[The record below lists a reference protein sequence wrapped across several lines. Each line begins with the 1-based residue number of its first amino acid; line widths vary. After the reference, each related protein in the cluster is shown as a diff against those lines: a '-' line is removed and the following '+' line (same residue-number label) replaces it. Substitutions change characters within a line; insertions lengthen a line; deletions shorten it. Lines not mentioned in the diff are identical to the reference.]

1 MSLMSKLLTIWISS
15 AVLIFAA
22 GDLTTEQKID
32 KFLST
37 SIKPN
42 KNIKVMGY
50 KIAKTVDI
58 SKKIPGWKAYIILID
73 LKLLKQNNRLITIKD
88 VLFSNGT
95 YISRQFVNLKT
106 KKKIKDEILRDFS
119 PDADSSYYDK
129 KHLLYGSSNAK
140 YKLLV
145 FSDPQCPFCMDF
157 VPDLM
162 EFVKKHPKDFA
173 LYYYHMPLSFH
184 PGSDTI
190 VKALIAAGL
199 QGKKDL
205 EEKVYSADFEMKK
218 HDPKSILDRFNKEL
232 DTNVTLADIKKK
244 EVLDRFSE
252 DLYKSNKLLINGTPT
267 IFINGKYDKGRE
279 KIEKLMKEYKD
290 K

>member
-15 AVLIFAA
+15 AVLIFA
-22 GDLTTEQKID
+22 GNVSTKQKIE

-50 KIAKTVDI
+50 KVAKVVDI
-58 SKKIPGWKAYIILID
+58 SKKIPGWKAYIITID

-106 KKKIKDEILRDFS
+106 KKKIKDELLRDFT
-119 PDADSSYYDK
+119 PDAPASYYDK
-129 KHLLYGSSNAK
+129 EHLLYGSSEAK

-157 VPDLM
+157 VPDVM
-162 EFVKKHPKDFA
+162 EFVKKHPNTFA
-173 LYYYHMPLSFH
+173 LYYYHFPLVIH

-190 VKALIAAGL
+190 VKALIAADKKGH
-199 QGKKDL
+199 KDL
-205 EEKVYSADFEMKK
+205 EEKVYKVDFDNIK
-218 HDPKSILDRFNKEL
+218 HDPKSILEKFNKEL
-232 DTNVTLADIKKK
+232 HTNITLDDIKK
-244 EVLDRFSE
+244 EDVLDRFSQ
-252 DLYKSNKLLINGTPT
+252 DLYRSGKLMINGTPT

-279 KIEKLMKEYKD
+279 KIEKLMKEYK
-290 K
+290 